1 MLEIGIDIVNLA
13 DMTETLKRSGDIFLK
28 RVYSPAEIKQ
38 GKGCE
43 NPMAFFASAFAAK
56 EAVFKAL
63 KLTWQ
68 PGIDLRHIEVSRG
81 PLGEPLITLSG
92 RIGELAAAK
101 GEHEMAISLS
111 YETTIAIAMVVFLFR
126 KQEADF
132 R

>member
-1 MLEIGIDIVNLA
+1 MLEIGIDIVNLVH
-13 DMTETLKRSGDIFLK
+13 MTETLQRSGDIFVE
-28 RVYSPAEIKQ
+28 RVYSPAEIKLA
-38 GKGCE
+38 KACE
-43 NPMAFFASAFAAK
+43 NSMAFFASAFAAK

-68 PGIDLRHIEVSRG
+68 PGIDLRQIEVGRG

-101 GEHEMAISLS
+101 GEYEMAISLS
-111 YETTIAIAMVVFLFR
+111 YETTIAIAMVVFQFR
-126 KQEADF
+126 KQEPDF